1 LFETALGGIAT
12 EVEKH
17 DLQRD
22 SMVEKLR
29 SIIADVSD
37 ENSDQVFLLLLLLLL
52 LLLRGWRCWC

>member
-1 LFETALGGIAT
+1 MFETALGGIAT

-37 ENSDQVFLLLLLLLL
+37 ENSDQVLLL
-52 LLLRGWRCWC
+52 LLLRGCWC